1 MIAPGGAFCF
11 DPFSFQRAGSPVT
24 NDKLVEWCSSSGIK
38 SVKLLWQTKENGD
51 VGDPVM
57 GIANGSNDHTNIV
70 DIKRTDGSD
79 PDVYKRQRLEN
90 ILSNQ
95 LPQWELKYGNGV
107 DENTLST
114 RFSGVIRRASEQ
126 AGCGVVVLVDE
137 YDTLAASPRQ

>member
-1 MIAPGGAFCF
+1 MKVLPSKRWRRNGKVSGA
-11 DPFSFQRAGSPVT
+11 A
-24 NDKLVEWCSSSGIK
+24 SGLERGK
-38 SVKLLWQTKENGD
+38 YDSKK
-51 VGDPVM
+51 
-57 GIANGSNDHTNIV
+57 
-70 DIKRTDGSD
+70 
-79 PDVYKRQRLEN
+79 RLEN